1 MLKYKITEYKIWN
14 AKNQTQLQWQKEVN
28 IMKSKI
34 LQERM
39 QMKKILLDM
48 QAKLEQN
55 LIHPSTVCN
64 T

>member
-1 MLKYKITEYKIWN
+1 MLKYKITEFKIWH